1 MLTQDKLKS
10 LTQIITKHQLITDP
24 AEMVVYEMDATWER
38 GMPDAVVFPQ
48 SVEQVSRIVRW
59 AAEHRIPIIARGAG
73 TGLSGGAV
81 ADKGGIILEF
91 SKFDHVLEL
100 DEVGRS
106 VVCQAGVINQTL
118 DTLVKTKGLYYPPDP
133 ASGRSATIGGNIAE
147 NAGGPHCFKYG
158 VTSNYVTGLEVV
170 LADGRFVRLGGRAF
184 DYPVYDLAGLLIG
197 SEGTLGLI
205 TTMYARLIRNPL
217 GVKTMMAAFDS
228 VEAAGR
234 AVSAVIAAGLVPA
247 TMEMLDQRVMQI
259 VEDYVHVGLPVH
271 AGAMLIVEVDGFA
284 ASLDAQM
291 NEVVE
296 VLTRHGAFDLRIAQT
311 AEERDQIWYGRK
323 SAAGAYARI
332 APERLMVDCTV
343 PRSRI
348 AETLHVINEICA
360 RHNLRV
366 GYIFHAGDGNMHPSI
381 PYFPSDKDQVA
392 RAWQACEEI
401 MHAAVAREGSI
412 TGEHGVGIEKREW
425 MSFMCDG
432 AELSA
437 MQDIKEV
444 FDPDNLLNPGK
455 IFPSQPQPVERI
467 APLPA
472 IPRDE
477 FVPQSAQE
485 AAAGLSALA
494 QAGKKVSINHQRS
507 DAITLSTRALNR
519 ILKYAPEDLYITVG
533 AGMTLDEIQTF
544 LAKNGWQVPLVSPWR
559 EMTVGDLVASNL
571 NSPQRMRYGAVR
583 DVMLCCTVVLTDGRV
598 VRAGRPLVK
607 NVAGYDLPKVL
618 VGSYGTL
625 GLLTEVTLK
634 IIPKPRAQ
642 RTLMVALDDLHQGL
656 ALGQRLLRVAF
667 TASAIVLTK
676 GVSSPYVLA
685 YTAEGYPHNVDAE
698 LDEVRALLRDARVS
712 ETSSPTGTEIWR
724 DLLGNISA
732 DALIVRTGV
741 APKDGARFVAA
752 QATTLERGAYLV
764 DIANGLT
771 YAIVL
776 FRNVDDAQ
784 AWVAALRQPAL
795 ALGGYAMVMQMPEE
809 YRGTLDRWGYR
820 PDALDLMQKLKA
832 KWDPAGI
839 LNPGEFIV

>member
-1 MLTQDKLKS
+1 MLTQDTLKS
-10 LTQIITKHQLITDP
+10 LNQIVDKNRLVTDP

-38 GMPDAVVFPQ
+38 GKPDAVVFPQ
-48 SVEQVSRIVRW
+48 SAEEISRIVRW
-59 AAEHRIPIIARGAG
+59 ATAHNIPIIARGAG

-91 SKFDHVLEL
+91 SNFNRVLEL
-100 DEVGRS
+100 DETGRS
-106 VVCQAGVINQTL
+106 VVCQVGVVNQVL
-118 DTLVKTKGLYYPPDP
+118 DALVKTKGLYFPPDP

-158 VTSNYVTGLEVV
+158 VTANYVTGLEVV
-170 LADGRFVRLGGRAF
+170 LADGRCVRLGGRAF
-184 DYPVYDLAGLLIG
+184 DYPEYDLTGLMIG

-234 AVSAVIAAGLVPA
+234 AVSAIIAAGLVPA

-271 AGAMLIVEVDGFA
+271 AGAMLIIEVDGFTA
-284 ASLDAQM
+284 GLDAQM
-291 NEVVE
+291 NEMVE
-296 VLTRHGAFDLRIAQT
+296 VIKQYGAFDLRIART
-311 AEERDQIWYGRK
+311 AEEREQIWYGRK

-348 AETLHVINEICA
+348 AETLQAINEICA
-360 RHNLRV
+360 RHNLMV

-381 PYFPSDKDQVA
+381 PYFPSDHDQVA

-401 MHAAVAREGSI
+401 MRAAVARDGSI

-425 MSFMCDG
+425 MAFMCDG
-432 AELSA
+432 AELAA
-437 MQDIKEV
+437 MQDIKDI
-444 FDPDNLLNPGK
+444 FDPQHLLNPGK
-455 IFPSQPQPVERI
+455 IFPSQLPPIERI
-467 APLPA
+467 APLPTV
-472 IPRDE
+472 PRDE
-477 FVPQSAQE
+477 FVPQSVEE
-485 AAAGLSALA
+485 AVAGLAALA
-494 QAGKKVSINHQRS
+494 QAKQKISINRKRA

-519 ILKYAPEDLYITVG
+519 IVKYAPEDLYITVG
-533 AGMTLDEIQTF
+533 AGITLAEIQTF
-544 LAKNGWQVPLVSPWR
+544 LAKDGWQVPLVSPWR
-559 EMTVGDLVASNL
+559 AMTIGGIIATNL

-583 DVMLCCTVVLTDGRV
+583 DVMLCAKVALTDGRL
-598 VRAGRPLVK
+598 VRAGRVVVK

-642 RTLMVALDDLHQGL
+642 KTLMVALDDLRQGL
-656 ALGQRLLRVAF
+656 ALGQRLLRIAF

-676 GVSSPYVLA
+676 GRTSPYVLA
-685 YTAEGYPHNVDAE
+685 YTAEGYPYDVDAE
-698 LDEVRALLRDARVS
+698 LDEVRALVRDARVS
-712 ETSSPTGTEIWR
+712 ETSSPTGTEMWR
-724 DLLGNISA
+724 DLLGNTLA
-732 DALIVRTGV
+732 DTLIVRAGV
-741 APKDGARFVAA
+741 APKDVARFVTA
-752 QATTLERGAYLV
+752 QTSALEHGTYLV

-771 YAIVL
+771 YAIAS
-776 FRNVDDAQ
+776 FRNIDDAQ
-784 AWVAALRQPAL
+784 AWVTSLRQPAL
-795 ALGGYAMVMQMPEE
+795 ALDGYAMVMQMPEE

-820 PDALDLMQKLKA
+820 PDALDVMQKLKA
-832 KWDPAGI
+832 RWDPAGI